1 MIKIKKQFKNFS
13 FPFMVTASL
22 TSGLL
27 FGIFLL
33 PTSAQSAENIAYF
46 QSTPSENS
54 FTTTDSFF
62 QNIRLRA
69 FGDYNM
75 TRNTQ
80 REGFKAYLKGTGA
93 DITAQLTD
101 SFSAGIGYGYSTTDL
116 KKDGAKNRID
126 GDTYFIF
133 GKYQPEKWYI
143 SANLTYNHSR
153 YKDKNPDINQ
163 ASADIYR
170 GALFSGYEMGNVHN
184 YSGLKYTYLHGKDKN
199 NAAFG
204 TPLQNG
210 EVITA
215 VIGTSYKCL
224 YHPTENL
231 SLTPL
236 FWLSGQYDLKSN
248 SRQSVIDVPD
258 SAFIYAFEGRRL
270 HRLGLETGIRLGM
283 AYKQAELSVG
293 YGLNWRVSHTS
304 QTGKL
309 NLAWHF

>member
-1 MIKIKKQFKNFS
+1 MIKIKKQFKKFS
-13 FPFMVTASL
+13 FSFLLTASL
-22 TSGLL
+22 SVGSFL
-27 FGIFLL
+27 GIFGGA
-33 PTSAQSAENIAYF
+33 TSAQSAENINDF
-46 QSTPSENS
+46 QLSAPENS
-54 FTTTDSFF
+54 SLQNESFF
-62 QNIRLRA
+62 NNIRLRA
-69 FGDYNM
+69 FGDYNI

-80 REGFKAYLKGTGA
+80 REGFKAYFKGTGA
-93 DITAQLTD
+93 DITAQVSD
-101 SFSAGIGYGYSTTDL
+101 SLSAGIGYGYSTTDL

-133 GKYQPEKWYI
+133 GKYQPEKWYV
-143 SANLTYNHSR
+143 SANLTYNHSQ

-204 TPLQNG
+204 APLQNG

-215 VIGTSYKCL
+215 VIGTSYKRL

-270 HRLGLETGIRLGM
+270 HRLGLETGVRIG
-283 AYKQAELSVG
+283 AVYKQAEMSVG

-309 NLAWHF
+309 NLLWHF

>member
-1 MIKIKKQFKNFS
+1 MIKIKKQFKKFS
-13 FPFMVTASL
+13 FSFLLTASL
-22 TSGLL
+22 SVGSFL
-27 FGIFLL
+27 GIFGGA
-33 PTSAQSAENIAYF
+33 TSAQSAENINDF
-46 QSTPSENS
+46 QLSAPENS
-54 FTTTDSFF
+54 SLQNESFF
-62 QNIRLRA
+62 NNIRLRA
-69 FGDYNM
+69 FGDYNI

-80 REGFKAYLKGTGA
+80 REGFKAYFKGTGA
-93 DITAQLTD
+93 DITAQVSD
-101 SFSAGIGYGYSTTDL
+101 SLSAGIGYGYSTTDL

-143 SANLTYNHSR
+143 SANLTYNHSQ

-204 TPLQNG
+204 TPIQNG

-215 VIGTSYKCL
+215 VIGTSYKRL

-270 HRLGLETGIRLGM
+270 HRLGLETGVRIG
-283 AYKQAELSVG
+283 AVYKQAEMSVG

-309 NLAWHF
+309 NLLWHF

>member
-1 MIKIKKQFKNFS
+1 MIKIKKQFKKFS
-13 FPFMVTASL
+13 FSFLLTASL
-22 TSGLL
+22 SVGSFLRI
-27 FGIFLL
+27 FGGA
-33 PTSAQSAENIAYF
+33 TSAQSAENINDF
-46 QSTPSENS
+46 QLSAPENS
-54 FTTTDSFF
+54 SLQNESFF
-62 QNIRLRA
+62 NNIRLRA
-69 FGDYNM
+69 FGDYNI

-80 REGFKAYLKGTGA
+80 REGFKAYFKGTGA
-93 DITAQLTD
+93 DITAQVSD
-101 SFSAGIGYGYSTTDL
+101 SLSAGIGYGYSTTDL

-143 SANLTYNHSR
+143 SANLTYNHSQ

-204 TPLQNG
+204 TPIQNG

-215 VIGTSYKCL
+215 VIGTSYKRL

-270 HRLGLETGIRLGM
+270 HRLGLETGVRIG
-283 AYKQAELSVG
+283 AVYKQAEMSVG

-309 NLAWHF
+309 NLLWHF